1 MVNDG
6 YNLSKIFK
14 QFYTDVFY
22 KVKNYTF
29 QKH

>member
-6 YNLSKIFK
+6 YNLSKISK
-14 QFYTDVFY
+14 QFYADRLY
-22 KVKNYTF
+22 KAKNYTF

>member
-6 YNLSKIFK
+6 YKLSKIFK
-14 QFYTDVFY
+14 QFYTDRFY